1 MKSIMS
7 MLDAQ
12 LFLQPH
18 IVPYRERQ
26 QNICAASNA
35 VIHITAMLVPL
46 TTRN

>member
-18 IVPYRERQ
+18 ILPNRERR

-35 VIHITAMLVPL
+35 EIHITAMLVPL
-46 TTRN
+46 TSGN